1 MDFYL
6 VAVTSSFLSI
16 ILLFTGLSSLKKAK
30 RKQVNSRL
38 EKYTKKSR
46 DHSPAEEISTKQ
58 DDEPV
63 LRKIFKTCGGL
74 LAPRGWIKQAELELA
89 QADIPLR
96 PEEYVGLQMLMV
108 ITLALFLFY
117 TSSNVM
123 LTGAGAIIA
132 AIIPPTMV
140 KRAKRKRINQFNNQL
155 SEGLTVMANSLR
167 AGFSFMQA
175 VDTLSKEM
183 PPPLSTEFARLLK
196 EMNLGTTTESAL
208 DNLMRRV
215 DSKDLDLV
223 VTSVK
228 IQRQVGG
235 NLAEIIDNIAKT
247 IQQRIKLQGNLKTL
261 TAQGRISG
269 LIIGLLPIFIILFVS
284 LLNPS
289 YLTTLVTNPAGLFML
304 AYALVS
310 EIIGFLII
318 KKIVTIDF

>member
-1 MDFYL
+1 
-6 VAVTSSFLSI
+6 
-16 ILLFTGLSSLKKAK
+16 
-30 RKQVNSRL
+30 
-38 EKYTKKSR
+38 
-46 DHSPAEEISTKQ
+46 
-58 DDEPV
+58 
-63 LRKIFKTCGGL
+63 
-74 LAPRGWIKQAELELA
+74 
-89 QADIPLR
+89 
-96 PEEYVGLQMLMV
+96 
-108 ITLALFLFY
+108 
-117 TSSNVM
+117 
-123 LTGAGAIIA
+123 
-132 AIIPPTMV
+132 
-140 KRAKRKRINQFNNQL
+140 QL

-247 IQQRIKLQGNLKTL
+247 IQQRNKLQGHLKTL